1 MPTSTL
7 LLVEGPHDLEFCARL
22 LKPKGFS
29 RVQDFAALV
38 RDHPF
43 WRPAVPERW
52 PVGGDLLARH
62 PVPLFLANP
71 EGDSVAVVNAAG
83 ISKLTSR
90 LGYTL
95 GVLDFLPDAIGF
107 ILDADNASTP
117 RQRCDVLLAQIVGL
131 VDPVARSLRWAPV
144 PGEVYTGAPR
154 TGIFVMPDS
163 RSQGTLE
170 DLLLEAGAS
179 AYPQLLDKARRF
191 VSDAVQDPTLQAD
204 DLEELRKP
212 AGLPKSTAAAMA
224 SILRPGKS
232 IQVSIQVDRWLEPA
246 SLNLPRIAALQE
258 FLEALVGS

>member
-1 MPTSTL
+1 MPTKTL

-29 RVQDFAALV
+29 RVQDFDALV

-43 WRPAVPERW
+43 WRAAVPERW

-71 EGDSVAVVNAAG
+71 HGHSVAVVNAAG
-83 ISKLTSR
+83 ITKLASR

-107 ILDADNASTP
+107 ILDADDTSTP
-117 RQRCDVLLAQIVGL
+117 RLRCDVLLAQIAGL

-144 PGEVYTGAPR
+144 PGEVSTGAPR
-154 TGIFVMPDS
+154 TGIFVMPDN

-179 AYPQLLDKARRF
+179 AYPQLLGAARTF
-191 VSDAVQDPTLQAD
+191 VSEAARDPGLTPH
-204 DLEELRKP
+204 DLEEIQKP
-212 AGLPKSTAAAMA
+212 AGLSKSTAAAMA
-224 SILRPGKS
+224 SILKPGKS

-246 SLNLPRIAALQE
+246 SLGLPRITALQE
-258 FLEALVGS
+258 FLEALVGC